1 MSAYQVVFQ
10 APREGAEFHET
21 VLRNVRNV
29 AAELDDV
36 AIRILAHGDGIEL
49 ATGRTAASAAVR
61 AALES
66 GVEVLACQ
74 NTLRRKGIPESE
86 VLPGVRLVR
95 AGLAE
100 LVRLQH
106 DGWAY
111 IHP

>member
-1 MSAYQVVFQ
+1 MTAYHVVFQ
-10 APREGAEFHET
+10 VPREGAEFYET

-29 AAELDDV
+29 GAELDDV
-36 AIRILAHGDGIEL
+36 AVRIIAHGDGIEF
-49 ATGRTAASAAVR
+49 ATGRTTADSGVQ

-74 NTLRRKGIPESE
+74 NTLRRKDIPESE
-86 VLPGVRLVR
+86 VLPGVQLVR

>member
-10 APREGAEFHET
+10 VAREGAEFHEA
-21 VLRNVRNV
+21 VVRNVRNV
-29 AAELDDV
+29 TAELDDV
-36 AIRILAHGDGIEL
+36 AIRIIAHGDGIEF
-49 ATGRTAASAAVR
+49 ATGRTAANAGVR
-61 AALES
+61 AALEV
-66 GVEVLACQ
+66 GEVLACQ
-74 NTLRRKGIPESE
+74 NTLRRKEIPESE

-106 DGWAY
+106 GGWAY

>member
-10 APREGAEFHET
+10 VPREGAEFHET
-21 VLRNVRNV
+21 VVRNVRNV
-29 AAELDDV
+29 GVELDDV
-36 AIRILAHGDGIEL
+36 AIRVVAHGDGIEF
-49 ATGRTAASAAVR
+49 ATSRTAASTDVR
-61 AALES
+61 AALEA

-74 NTLRRKGIPESE
+74 NTLRRKEIPEDE

>member
-1 MSAYQVVFQ
+1 MSTYRVVFQ
-10 APREGAEFHET
+10 VPTAGPEFFET

-36 AIRILAHGDGIEL
+36 AVRVVAHGDGIEF
-49 ATGRTAASAAVR
+49 ATNRSSAEPAVR

-66 GVEVLACQ
+66 GVEVWACQ
-74 NTLRRKGIPESE
+74 NTLQRKGIASDE
-86 VLPGVRLVR
+86 VLSGVRIVR

-100 LVRLQH
+100 IVRLQH

-111 IHP
+111 VHP

>member
-1 MSAYQVVFQ
+1 MTAYQVVFQ
-10 APREGAEFHET
+10 VPREGAEFYET

-29 AAELDDV
+29 GAELGDV
-36 AIRILAHGDGIEL
+36 TIRIIAHGEGIEF
-49 ATGRTAASAAVR
+49 ATGRTTASSGVQAAIDA
-61 AALES
+61 

-74 NTLRRKGIPESE
+74 NTLRRKEISENE